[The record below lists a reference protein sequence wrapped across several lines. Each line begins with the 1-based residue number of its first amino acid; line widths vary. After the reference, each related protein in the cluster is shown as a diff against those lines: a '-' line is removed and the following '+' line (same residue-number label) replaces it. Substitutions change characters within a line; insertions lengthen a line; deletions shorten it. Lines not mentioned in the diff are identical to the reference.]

1 MTSYYVGEEE
11 KDGRY
16 YLQLLASNDKSAL
29 PYLTIDIAVDVS
41 IMKECGIHV
50 YRNMINDIIQD
61 DVRRE
66 RNRER

>member
-11 KDGRY
+11 KDDRY
-16 YLQLLASNDKSAL
+16 HLQFMASHSRDTI
-29 PYLTIDIAVDVS
+29 PYLTIDIAVDSGIV
-41 IMKECGIHV
+41 KECGIHV

-66 RNRER
+66 TRS

>member
-1 MTSYYVGEEE
+1 MTSYYLSEEE
-11 KDGRY
+11 KDDY
-16 YLQLLASNDKSAL
+16 YCLKFMASHARDSLA
-29 PYLTIDIAVDVS
+29 YLTIDIVVDNS

-66 RNRER
+66 TRS

>member
-11 KDGRY
+11 KDNRY
-16 YLQLLASNDKSAL
+16 HLQFMASHSRDTI
-29 PYLTIDIAVDVS
+29 PYLTIDIAVDSS
-41 IMKECGIHV
+41 IVKECGIHV

-66 RNRER
+66 ARS